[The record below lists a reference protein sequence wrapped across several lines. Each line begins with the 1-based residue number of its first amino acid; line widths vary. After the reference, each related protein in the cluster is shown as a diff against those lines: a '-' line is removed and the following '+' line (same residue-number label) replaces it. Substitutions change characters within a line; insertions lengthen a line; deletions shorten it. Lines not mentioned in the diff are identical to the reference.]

1 MYDSKNMS
9 LLHSYVY
16 KCRRYLIII
25 VIHCKVKPSIMI
37 HCYKSH
43 THPHPHLLLSK
54 YSNNVFRT
62 TPAHHT
68 PQYTKHAS
76 HITTHSPEIPLPPF
90 LLTPPLPPQ
99 KYKEEEAK
107 QNMTFKRAVNMVML
121 TNRLQGDSS
130 SFFGAKKA

>member
-25 VIHCKVKPSIMI
+25 IIHCKVKPSIMI
-37 HCYKSH
+37 QCYKSH
-43 THPHPHLLLSK
+43 THPHLLLSK

-76 HITTHSPEIPLPPF
+76 HITTHSPETPPPF